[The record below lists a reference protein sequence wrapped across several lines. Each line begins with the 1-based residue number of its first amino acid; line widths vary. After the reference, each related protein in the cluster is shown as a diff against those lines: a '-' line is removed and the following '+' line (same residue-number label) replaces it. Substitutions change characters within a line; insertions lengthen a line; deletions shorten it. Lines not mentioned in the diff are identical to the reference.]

1 MTIPAACRD
10 SATPGEFVLWLVHD
24 VHGCSHRHG
33 FLIKSTAVQHLI
45 LIKIFHWGKNN
56 YFILPDK

>member
-1 MTIPAACRD
+1 MTIPAAFR
-10 SATPGEFVLWLVHD
+10 AAPGEFVLWLVHD

-33 FLIKSTAVQHLI
+33 FLIIPTAVQHLI

-56 YFILPDK
+56 YFILP